1 MLTWRKFVD
10 GMMPVILIIFSL
22 VTVGCLYHWIKS
34 NFILS
39 GADEGL
45 FTEIIGILITV
56 FLIDRLRS
64 LSERNRYRRNLIR
77 QARSKSNPIAIDAIE
92 IIRDEKWLDEKS
104 IRLLEGK
111 NLSGAALNY
120 ANLRKAY
127 LNRTVLSHSTLE
139 ETDMRDSILTDVQ
152 FNGASLI
159 RTRFSGANL
168 AGASFIESSLEAC
181 QFKVDLETDENDA
194 KLQDDEKKAVFEK
207 STLKD
212 ITFEGMSLKNISFK
226 DAKKIQNVKFDR
238 ANLYG
243 INFSGAHFERTSFI
257 KSQLERADFRES
269 NAQDIISFEGAKLHS
284 AHIENR
290 FFLNTKFNE
299 AKLIGAHCNGV
310 TFQGCDLRGTD
321 FTAAILAGVKFNK
334 VTFAGNT
341 VMPDGETLKSMLDKC
356 SDESSLDRETQF
368 IKLIMTYLI
377 DQIAVESIDDSYFSL
392 NENDKIKLDK
402 AEFRSPPKINLAPS
416 SLDIG
421 DSEDE

>member
-194 KLQDDEKKAVFEK
+194 KLQDDEKK
-207 STLKD
+207 LY
-212 ITFEGMSLKNISFK
+212 LKN
-226 DAKKIQNVKFDR
+226 Q
-238 ANLYG
+238 
-243 INFSGAHFERTSFI
+243 H
-257 KSQLERADFRES
+257 
-269 NAQDIISFEGAKLHS
+269 
-284 AHIENR
+284 
-290 FFLNTKFNE
+290 
-299 AKLIGAHCNGV
+299 
-310 TFQGCDLRGTD
+310 
-321 FTAAILAGVKFNK
+321 
-334 VTFAGNT
+334 
-341 VMPDGETLKSMLDKC
+341 
-356 SDESSLDRETQF
+356 
-368 IKLIMTYLI
+368 
-377 DQIAVESIDDSYFSL
+377 
-392 NENDKIKLDK
+392 
-402 AEFRSPPKINLAPS
+402 
-416 SLDIG
+416 
-421 DSEDE
+421 